1 MHSPAHMSY
10 LAVTNPENLTRRE
23 TATVFH
29 QVCGNTINTH
39 PNKENKERKDWRKK
53 YIKRGDCTQQGKH
66 HYCMTQVINIDSF

>member
-1 MHSPAHMSY
+1 MHSSAHMSY
-10 LAVTNPENLTRRE
+10 PAVTNPENLTRRE

-39 PNKENKERKDWRKK
+39 PNKEKKERKDWRKK